1 VRDRGRPPAASTRS
15 VVRPRADRGTGHVLI
30 VRTGDRFEARP
41 VTGDEV
47 TIGRDPT
54 CELVIDDDAIS
65 RRHARLRFGAAV
77 TIEDLGSRNG
87 TLVAGR
93 RLEAHRPVPLELDQP
108 IAIGDVQL
116 FVDRARPAPAATAT
130 DTGDGLIVR
139 DPAMRQLH
147 AALAIVAM
155 SPLRVLL
162 LGETGVGKDV
172 CARALHARSRRA
184 DRPLLELNCAALPES
199 TLEAE
204 LFGYERGA
212 FTGATA
218 AKPGLLEAADG
229 GTVFLDEVGELSLGT
244 QAKLLRVLERGEV
257 LRLGSLAPTTI
268 DVRVVSATNRDLR
281 ALVAAGAFRSDLY
294 FRLNGTTITIPPLR
308 ERVED
313 IEPLARRFAAG
324 MAAQLGRPA
333 PDLAPA
339 AVEALR
345 GYAWPGNLRELKNT
359 IERAVVMTAGRPIAV
374 ADLELAGPFT
384 PPTATPAPTERAAAP
399 DGAGLWSEVEVLERA
414 RIVDALHASAGN
426 QSAAARRLGIGRA
439 TLIKRIEHYGLSR
452 PKKPRG
458 A

>member
-1 VRDRGRPPAASTRS
+1 
-15 VVRPRADRGTGHVLI
+15 
-30 VRTGDRFEARP
+30 
-41 VTGDEV
+41 
-47 TIGRDPT
+47 
-54 CELVIDDDAIS
+54 
-65 RRHARLRFGAAV
+65 
-77 TIEDLGSRNG
+77 
-87 TLVAGR
+87 
-93 RLEAHRPVPLELDQP
+93 VPLELDQP

-116 FVDRARPAPAATAT
+116 FVDRARPAPTATAT

-229 GTVFLDEVGELSLGT
+229 GTVFLDEGRRAGRS
-244 QAKLLRVLERGEV
+244 APRPSCLRVLERGEV

-384 PPTATPAPTERAAAP
+384 LPTAAAAPTERAAAP

-414 RIVDALHASAGN
+414 RIVDALHASAATRA
-426 QSAAARRLGIGRA
+426 AAARRLGIGRA

>member
-1 VRDRGRPPAASTRS
+1 V
-15 VVRPRADRGTGHVLI
+15 TG
-30 VRTGDRFEARP
+30 FEARP

-77 TIEDLGSRNG
+77 TIEDLDSRNG

-281 ALVAAGAFRSDLY
+281 ALVAAGPSGPISTSA
-294 FRLNGTTITIPPLR
+294 LNGTTITI
-308 ERVED
+308 
-313 IEPLARRFAAG
+313 RRCASASRTSSPWRAG
-324 MAAQLGRPA
+324 SRRGWRPQLGRPA

-345 GYAWPGNLRELKNT
+345 GLRLAGQPPRAQEHDRARGGDDRRAPDRRRRPRAGGPVHAADGDPGADR
-359 IERAVVMTAGRPIAV
+359 AGRRPRRRRPVGARSRSSS
-374 ADLELAGPFT
+374 APGSST
-384 PPTATPAPTERAAAP
+384 PSTPAPATRAP
-399 DGAGLWSEVEVLERA
+399 PPAGS
-414 RIVDALHASAGN
+414 ASAG
-426 QSAAARRLGIGRA
+426 
-439 TLIKRIEHYGLSR
+439 
-452 PKKPRG
+452 PR
-458 A
+458 